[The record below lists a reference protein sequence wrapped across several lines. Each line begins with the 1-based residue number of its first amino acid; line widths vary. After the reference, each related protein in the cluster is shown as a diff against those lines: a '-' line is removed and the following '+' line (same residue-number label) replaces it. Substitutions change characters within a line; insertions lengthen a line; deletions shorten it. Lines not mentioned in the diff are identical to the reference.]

1 MTVLSTHPANPLHT
15 ASDIC
20 RMTAAELTAL
30 YAAGTLSPVEAARA
44 CLDRARAVDATCN
57 AFTRIDNGVAL
68 AAARA
73 SEARW
78 RAGAPLGPIDGVPT
92 TIKDIVWVKDWE
104 VRYGTTAVPG
114 VTATEDAPAVA
125 RLRAAG
131 AVFLGLT
138 TTPEFG
144 WKAVTDS
151 KLSGIT
157 RNPWNTDRTPGGS
170 SGGAAAAAAAGAG
183 VLHLGTDGGGSI
195 RIPSAFS
202 GITGIKPTFGRVP
215 AFPASPFGTVAHLGP
230 MTRTIADT
238 ALMLDA
244 MTGRDT
250 RDWFQNPLPFAPC
263 GKLAPRDLKGL
274 RIGIWDVPAKGTV
287 AADVAACFKAAIAK
301 LEAAG
306 AIPVPISLPGK
317 NIWELFNAHWYSGAA
332 ARLQAIPEDRH
343 SVIEAG
349 LREVAAEGARYS
361 GTDLIRAGIERAL
374 FGAAFDRLF
383 ETVDAVASPAI
394 PITAFGAGLEVPD
407 GSGLNRWTEWAG
419 FSYPIN
425 LAQAPA
431 CVVPCG
437 LGDDG
442 MPVGLQLIGARGD
455 DAGVLAVAL
464 AFEQLG

>member
-1 MTVLSTHPANPLHT
+1 
-15 ASDIC
+15 
-20 RMTAAELTAL
+20 MTAADLTARF
-30 YAAGTLSPVEAARA
+30 ASGALSPVEAATA
-44 CLDRARAVDATCN
+44 CLARAREVDATCN
-57 AFTRIDNGVAL
+57 AFTRIDDSMAL

-125 RLRAAG
+125 LLRGAG
-131 AVFLGLT
+131 AVILGLT

-157 RNPWNTDRTPGGS
+157 RNPWNTARTPGGS

-244 MTGRDT
+244 MTARDT
-250 RDWFQNPLPFAPC
+250 RDWFQNPLAFTPC
-263 GKLAPRDLKGL
+263 GQLAPRSLKGL
-274 RIGIWDVPAKGTV
+274 RAGIWDVPAKGTV
-287 AADVAACFKAAIAK
+287 APDVAARFKAAIAK

-306 AIPVPISLPGK
+306 AIPVPITLPGED
-317 NIWELFNAHWYSGAA
+317 IWELFNAHWYSGAA

-343 SVIEAG
+343 DVIEAG

-361 GTDLIRAGIERAL
+361 GTDLIRAGIKRAL

-383 ETVDAVASPAI
+383 ETVDVVASPAI
-394 PITAFGAGLEVPD
+394 PITAFGAGLEVPE
-407 GSGLNRWTEWAG
+407 GSGLKRWTEWAG

-437 LGDDG
+437 FGDDA
-442 MPVGLQLIGARGD
+442 MPVGLQLIGPRGG

>member
-1 MTVLSTHPANPLHT
+1 MSIPTSTPLDG

-20 RMTAAELTAL
+20 RMTAAQLTAR
-30 YAAGTLSPVEAARA
+30 YADGSLSPVEAARA
-44 CLDRARAVDATCN
+44 CLDRARVVDATCN
-57 AFTRIDNGVAL
+57 AFTRIDDDAAL
-68 AAARA
+68 AAAAA

-78 RAGAPLGPIDGVPT
+78 RAGAPLGAIDGVPT

-104 VRYGTTAVPG
+104 VRYGTTSVPG
-114 VTATEDAPAVA
+114 ITASEDAPAVGL
-125 RLRAAG
+125 LRNAG
-131 AVFLGLT
+131 AVILGLT

-144 WKAVTDS
+144 WKAITDS
-151 KLSGIT
+151 KLTGIT
-157 RNPWNTDRTPGGS
+157 RNPWNTERTPGGS

-195 RIPSAFS
+195 RIPAAFS

-230 MTRTIADT
+230 MTRTVADT

-244 MTGRDT
+244 MTGRDL
-250 RDWFQNPLPFAPC
+250 RDWFQNPLPFNPACPLTARP
-263 GKLAPRDLKGL
+263 LAGL
-274 RIGIWDVPAKGTV
+274 RVGVWDTPPKGTV
-287 AADVAACFKAAIAK
+287 ATDVAQRFAEAVDK
-301 LEAAG
+301 LANAG
-306 AIPVPISLPGK
+306 ALPTRIALPGEDL
-317 NIWELFNAHWYSGAA
+317 WDLFNVHWYSGAA
-332 ARLQAIPEDRH
+332 ARLAAVPQDRH
-343 SVIEAG
+343 GDIEPG

-361 GTDLIRAGIERAL
+361 GTDLIRAGIKRAL

-383 ETVDAVASPAI
+383 EQFDIIVSPAAA
-394 PITAFGAGLEVPD
+394 ITGFTAGLEVPE
-407 GSGLNRWTEWAG
+407 GSGLGRWTEWAG

-437 LGDDG
+437 FGGDA
-442 MPVGLQLIGARGD
+442 MPVGLQLIGKRGD